1 MSSRGKGDPLAQR
14 FNGSFETSQL
24 RRCEE
29 MPRRGSFIWPPVTLD
44 TPEAKAG
51 RYMAN

>member
-1 MSSRGKGDPLAQR
+1 MAASKPL
-14 FNGSFETSQL
+14 NSEW
-24 RRCEE
+24 CEE